1 MWIYIGIGIAMILT
15 MFVGLLIFNKVRKRE
30 AKKTYENL
38 FIDTEGNRLDTVVI
52 DKVAGFKI

>member
-1 MWIYIGIGIAMILT
+1 MILT